1 MSSEGKFNLKI
12 EEILVNNQDLK
23 SCFILC
29 EDEKNQKAVLIV
41 NKLTF
46 TQEQIEKIISKE
58 TEKNLIQENDK
69 FSKYQIKIKEE
80 TLDLNIIYPAT
91 PQDIAKF
98 SKQKFHYFLED
109 SKIYKEIVRPYVDSL
124 GGVTWIENIFNK
136 KSKEEVLIDGET
148 FMLCPNPKWNKNVV
162 EELNC
167 LAIAKDST
175 LKSIRDVKDFKY
187 LERIQ
192 HETLNYIEK
201 NFNVKSN
208 KIIGYIHYLPTFWHF
223 HIHFC
228 SISSPTFGGDRSIG
242 KAILLNDI
250 IQNLK
255 WKSDYYQDATMTYS
269 LGESHPLTKIFEENK
284 IYVP

>member
-1 MSSEGKFNLKI
+1 MSAEGKFNLKI

-29 EDEKNQKAVLIV
+29 EDENNQKAVLIV

-46 TQEQIEKIISKE
+46 TQEQIDKIISKE

-69 FSKYQIKIKEE
+69 FSKYQIKVKEE
-80 TLDLNIIYPAT
+80 TLDLNLIYPAT
-91 PQDIAKF
+91 LQDIAKF

-109 SKIYKEIVRPYVDSL
+109 SKIYKEIVRPYVDLL

-136 KSKEEVLIDGET
+136 KSKEEVLIDDET
-148 FMLCPNPKWNKNVV
+148 FVLCPNPKWDKNVV